1 MLMTPEEL
9 LDKLMGKKRIPIMH
23 DEICQL
29 MLDSI
34 RAAYAVAY
42 MDAAA
47 TCKEWANEH
56 TTNLY
61 GKGELESVARCL
73 EARANGTEIT

>member
-1 MLMTPEEL
+1 MTPEEL
-9 LDKLMGKKRIPIMH
+9 RDKLLGKKRIPIMH

-47 TCKEWANEH
+47 TCKEWSSEH
-56 TTNLY
+56 TTDLY
-61 GKGELESVARCL
+61 GKSELEGVARVL
-73 EARANGTEIT
+73 ELRANGTEIRE